1 MKETGITDEMIVE
14 CFRNAL
20 DEHDDKCRL
29 RDVDRDDLDDIF
41 HSQIYHI
48 LNDDEITNANTLICA
63 DHLEVAN
70 TYGEVLRNALNAFS
84 NLIDLNEESQ
94 GNNKAL
100 LCESV
105 SKEALYEY
113 NEKYREYNPNVKFLL
128 LTNFETSDPDILY
141 KTLTEFEAQN
151 FTPAVIL
158 CTTNDTVEKLKEY
171 DVQGHRLYNYL
182 CGMQKITIPGINEER
197 ITDSICKRLEKKGKK
212 VMDSFREKLR
222 VHVDAIYRDAYLKEE
237 EFVDD
242 LIVRIASEHSKK
254 SVDLWNQYDEE
265 DVPFS
270 KKAEAL
276 LKKIHNTETT
286 VEEKIDHD
294 EDKEKENVIDESV
307 EKGEA
312 TNSERVDQVGCE
324 SESEDSE
331 EIETAKE
338 IEEITESSKEL
349 VKERKERTQDSIQ
362 AVKLECTATQ
372 LTEKEKDQ
380 FGGKKHQVLL
390 MAMSTFPGPCL
401 DKERNVFVFKENKY
415 KREDNNAKP
424 IGGCFVQMEPIAKM
438 MLDEK
443 MDDFSEV
450 DFVIV
455 GTEGTEIPKK
465 ILEPGKSEETISPN
479 DYFERRIIDYLNE
492 KNIVLKKNDEKSKSY
507 SDSKKNKTVKFHV
520 IRVDE
525 SEPIEGMEKI
535 VDTLRDIYPGNK
547 EDFGL
552 WIATHGGFRDINVM
566 MTSLLSLL
574 KNEGIEYDEIYGTH
588 QLSGNEYEIIK
599 QDETF
604 KMFDFVTG
612 MNDFFKYGHSKV
624 LEEFFG
630 KQGVDSED
638 AYVEGIRL
646 VDEGIQF
653 SNADTY
659 RRGINIMKKAIKSES
674 DNKVLNIFRENIIE
688 DFGDLVKSEKKASNL
703 MLVKRCVEKG
713 MFQQA
718 LTFLESC
725 MMEDY
730 YRDEIIK
737 LNQGVDTFLNR
748 KDNNNIKRE
757 GELPKKI
764 TYSRKDKDNRPFEYA
779 IKNNNGNIEDKDKKD
794 IFFNLILY
802 CTDFLEA
809 GDKNKIDEAGKEYL
823 KNPNAEELRIK
834 GEKKKVDKSFLSF
847 NDNDLN
853 FIKTSLPNDE
863 HIRKSAGK
871 LIRLHKALKQC
882 RNKFNHAD
890 SGRPEIETI
899 KRAFEIYFEIY
910 EELLNVLQEEKE

>member
-1 MKETGITDEMIVE
+1 
-14 CFRNAL
+14 
-20 DEHDDKCRL
+20 
-29 RDVDRDDLDDIF
+29 
-41 HSQIYHI
+41 
-48 LNDDEITNANTLICA
+48 
-63 DHLEVAN
+63 
-70 TYGEVLRNALNAFS
+70 
-84 NLIDLNEESQ
+84 
-94 GNNKAL
+94 
-100 LCESV
+100 
-105 SKEALYEY
+105 
-113 NEKYREYNPNVKFLL
+113 
-128 LTNFETSDPDILY
+128 
-141 KTLTEFEAQN
+141 
-151 FTPAVIL
+151 
-158 CTTNDTVEKLKEY
+158 
-171 DVQGHRLYNYL
+171 
-182 CGMQKITIPGINEER
+182 
-197 ITDSICKRLEKKGKK
+197 
-212 VMDSFREKLR
+212 
-222 VHVDAIYRDAYLKEE
+222 
-237 EFVDD
+237 
-242 LIVRIASEHSKK
+242 
-254 SVDLWNQYDEE
+254 
-265 DVPFS
+265 
-270 KKAEAL
+270 
-276 LKKIHNTETT
+276 
-286 VEEKIDHD
+286 
-294 EDKEKENVIDESV
+294 
-307 EKGEA
+307 
-312 TNSERVDQVGCE
+312 
-324 SESEDSE
+324 
-331 EIETAKE
+331 
-338 IEEITESSKEL
+338 
-349 VKERKERTQDSIQ
+349 
-362 AVKLECTATQ
+362 
-372 LTEKEKDQ
+372 
-380 FGGKKHQVLL
+380 